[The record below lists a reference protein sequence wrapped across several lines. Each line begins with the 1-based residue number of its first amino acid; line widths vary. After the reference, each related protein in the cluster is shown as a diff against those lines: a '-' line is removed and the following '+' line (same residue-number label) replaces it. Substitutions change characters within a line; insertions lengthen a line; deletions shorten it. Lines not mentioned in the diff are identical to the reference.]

1 MSYLRELSNTELV
14 TSRIN
19 KHVKSDFTEEYIVIT
34 LRNARGS
41 VDIAIKMLE
50 FELYLRAF
58 IDLIKFMTMWMFSL
72 STVICILYYKL
83 Y

>member
-1 MSYLRELSNTELV
+1 MTYLRELSNTELV

-58 IDLIKFMTMWMFSL
+58 IDLIKFMTIWMFSL